1 MRDMIKRSESILI
14 LILCAVLAITGI
26 TFFGFDTAYAA
37 EKTPFTIT
45 FKGKSVKLDKDFNN
59 SIENGIKKISYK
71 SLKKKWGKASEATDY
86 EGSPFFWIKDTSS
99 VIYYEGETKNSGSA
113 LQFELYS
120 KNSGICGIKIGAKKA
135 AVLKKLKKIV
145 DQKYIY
151 REDTDYVMVGCED
164 KKGNYTGMV
173 NIVFGFSEGKLIS
186 ICGVAND
193 IGFLK

>member
-1 MRDMIKRSESILI
+1 MRNMKKQSKSILT
-14 LILCAVLAITGI
+14 LILCAVLAITSI
-26 TFFGFDTAYAA
+26 TFFGSDTAYAA
-37 EKTPFTIT
+37 EKTPFTIA
-45 FKGKSVKLDKDFNN
+45 FKGKTVKLDKDFNN

-193 IGFLK
+193 IGFLE